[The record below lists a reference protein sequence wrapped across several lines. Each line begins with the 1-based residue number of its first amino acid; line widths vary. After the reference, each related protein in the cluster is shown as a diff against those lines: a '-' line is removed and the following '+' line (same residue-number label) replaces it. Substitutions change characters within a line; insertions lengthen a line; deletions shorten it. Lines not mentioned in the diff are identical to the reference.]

1 MLFLKDARELRF
13 VRVNRAGER
22 IMGHPRADMLGKND
36 YDFFPKDQADFFT
49 QKDRDVLQGGQP
61 VDIPEEPIQT
71 WDKGERY
78 LHTRKVPV
86 LDARGQPE
94 YLLGISE
101 DITERKA
108 AEAERKQMQNQL
120 IQMQKIESIGRLAGG
135 VAHDFNNMLQVILG
149 HVELALDRI
158 DPGGQRLHADLLE
171 IQRPPTAPPSSPAS
185 FWPSPASRP
194 QRPRCSTSTKPS
206 RHAPDAPPPHRR
218 RRRTGL
224 AARPATGP
232 VKADPSQVDQ
242 ILANLC
248 VNARDAMPHGG
259 TLTIETAPATF
270 DDAHCARHSPD
281 HRPGDYLRL
290 AVGDGHRHGQGNPR
304 QDLRAVFHHQGFGQ
318 NSGLGLAT
326 VYGIVKQN
334 NGFIDV

>member
-1 MLFLKDARELRF
+1 MLFLKDARDLRF

-71 WDKGERY
+71 GDKGERY

-101 DITERKA
+101 DITARKA
-108 AEAERKQMQNQL
+108 AEAERKHMQAQL

-149 HVELALDRI
+149 HVELALDQVP
-158 DPGGQRLHADLLE
+158 PGSPSTPTSSKSA
-171 IQRPPTAPPSSPAS
+171 RPPNAPPTSPAS
-185 FWPSPASRP
+185 SWPSPASRP
-194 QRPRCSTSTKPS
+194 SAPRSSTSTTPS
-206 RHAPDAPPPHRR
+206 KACSRCS
-218 RRRTGL
+218 
-224 AARPATGP
+224 AASSAKTSTWLWRPGP
-232 VKADPSQVDQ
+232 NSDRVKIDPSQVDQ

-248 VNARDAMPHGG
+248 VNARDAMPDGG
-259 TLTIETAPATF
+259 
-270 DDAHCARHSPD
+270 H
-281 HRPGDYLRL
+281 
-290 AVGDGHRHGQGNPR
+290 
-304 QDLRAVFHHQGFGQ
+304 
-318 NSGLGLAT
+318 
-326 VYGIVKQN
+326 
-334 NGFIDV
+334 